1 MKRFRFRLQVVLDM
15 REQELEQRQMEM
27 AKIVAALNQQ
37 EAKLKEIYGIQDRN
51 SKELEDLY
59 NSDNLD
65 LVQIE
70 GHKAFGIRLT
80 VDIKNQ
86 QRIIDNTRAILKRK
100 QEEVLEAH
108 KKVETLKKLKE
119 KQEKEFY
126 KEFYLAEIKEIDDIT
141 SARFNVG

>member
-1 MKRFRFRLQVVLDM
+1 MQVVLDM

-27 AKIVAALNQQ
+27 AKIVAVLNQQ
-37 EAKLKEIYGIQDRN
+37 EAKLKEIYDIQDRN

-126 KEFYLAEIKEIDDIT
+126 KEFYLAEIKEVDDIT

>member
-1 MKRFRFRLQVVLDM
+1 MKRFRFRLRVVLDM

-27 AKIVAALNQQ
+27 AKIVAVLNQQ
-37 EAKLKEIYGIQDRN
+37 EAKLKEIYDIQDRN

-126 KEFYLAEIKEIDDIT
+126 KEFYLAEIKEVDDIT